1 MIDLKELEERNKKLN
16 ELNKLIDDIY
26 YKLCLQ
32 LKKQKRNHIITV
44 IRKN

>member
-1 MIDLKELEERNKKLN
+1 MIDLKELEERNMKLN

-32 LKKQKRNHIITV
+32 LKN
-44 IRKN
+44 

>member
-26 YKLCLQ
+26 YKLCQQ
-32 LKKQKRNHIITV
+32 LKN
-44 IRKN
+44 